1 MPATQGDLFVWFAAA
16 SYDVVFDLGVS
27 ALKALAPYATLARET
42 TGWSY
47 RHSRDLT
54 GFEDGTENP
63 TLYDAPSIALID
75 GGPGEGGSVLLFQQW
90 VHKSAEWTA
99 LSQETQEK
107 VIGRT
112 KPDSI
117 EFDEESMPADSH
129 VTRTKV
135 HQNGEELKIFRRN
148 VPYGDVSNHGTLF
161 IGFSA
166 DQRRMHEMLE
176 QMAGIGGPRD
186 ALTRFSTP
194 LTGAYY
200 FCPSVA
206 DSRRSRPRRTTAE
219 RAAALAVQDRTVRVQ
234 LGAVEAR
241 RAHGVER
248 RAQLPGAQSHARDE
262 TRRPRLLLPLEH
274 RRAGGGRHLQGRA
287 GSLSRLHRMGSRE
300 PLLRS
305 EVDARASGVEDGR
318 RRLRSGDRASGHAK
332 DMRANPQLAEM
343 VLVRRGRLSVQ
354 PVTPR
359 EWKIVLAMSAG

>member
-1 MPATQGDLFVWFAAA
+1 MIVGQTGIFALGDAAHGFFEFALKPGAEPQRLATAVADLRVPHTTVGGVNMVVGYRPDLWRSLVPGGVPDDVHAFDGPLVGPDGYTMPATQGDLFVWFAAA

-206 DSRRSRPRRTTAE
+206 
-219 RAAALAVQDRTVRVQ
+219 ALKAFAT
-234 LGAVEAR
+234 
-241 RAHGVER
+241 
-248 RAQLPGAQSHARDE
+248 P
-262 TRRPRLLLPLEH
+262 
-274 RRAGGGRHLQGRA
+274 
-287 GSLSRLHRMGSRE
+287 
-300 PLLRS
+300 
-305 EVDARASGVEDGR
+305 EDDG
-318 RRLRSGDRASGHAK
+318 
-332 DMRANPQLAEM
+332 
-343 VLVRRGRLSVQ
+343 
-354 PVTPR
+354 
-359 EWKIVLAMSAG
+359 